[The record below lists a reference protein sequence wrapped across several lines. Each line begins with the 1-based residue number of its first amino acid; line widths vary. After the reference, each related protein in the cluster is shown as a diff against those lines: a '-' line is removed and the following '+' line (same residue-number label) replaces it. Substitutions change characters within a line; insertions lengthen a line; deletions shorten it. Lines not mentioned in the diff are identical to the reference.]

1 MSSEVETSREFT
13 RGLCRGI
20 ESLASRTPSAALQP
34 RLRSKRRCEVALNM
48 LQRIFI
54 TAVAVVAAAQFARA
68 DSPSVTAVLSNSET
82 VVGATVEL
90 QIKVTGPGDTQAPEQ
105 IPAEGLEIYRTGE
118 DASSEIKFGAGTMQV
133 TRSVTYTYTVLPKSA
148 GRFTI
153 PPQTIRVG
161 NNSLRTPAL
170 TLNVADAPGSSAG
183 ARQSRGRQS
192 QSVSAGDLLFAE
204 LIVPKKVAY
213 VGEIVPVQIRMGFDP
228 RVRPRLIEP
237 PEITGQGFTA
247 QKLQQSGQTSETING
262 RPYDVVTYKTAI
274 AAARA
279 GKFEVGPVKGKAQV
293 IVPRARSAP
302 RSRARSPFDLFD
314 LDDPFSDPFF
324 SNPFAQMGERREV
337 DIKSEPV
344 ALEVK
349 PLPPSAPPSF
359 SGAIGNF
366 VMTTDAKPK
375 SVQVGDPITVTSAI
389 SGRGNFDR
397 VNAPAIEDERGWHKY
412 PPSSKFKQDDEVG
425 ISGTKTFETVLSPNE
440 KKQALPVLAF
450 SYFDPVKEQ
459 YVTLRNESIAITVQG
474 GAPASQNV
482 AASQAVSPSPAPAV
496 APQSTQKP
504 QDILYQLTDR
514 PAMAETFAPLYTRP
528 VFWTVQLVPLLALIG
543 FAGWKVRR
551 AKIDNRAATRFAALQ
566 HEASELMHKLRRSAG
581 SPQEYYAEASRV
593 VRLKTAL
600 ASGSGGIDPNVVDAE
615 TAADIFKLDTDS
627 RDQLRRLF
635 EQSDEWQY
643 SGAHNGPA
651 TISPESRREVPE
663 LTKNLK

>member
-1 MSSEVETSREFT
+1 MGRAFLIGT
-13 RGLCRGI
+13 
-20 ESLASRTPSAALQP
+20 
-34 RLRSKRRCEVALNM
+34 
-48 LQRIFI
+48 
-54 TAVAVVAAAQFARA
+54 VAAILAASSTFA
-68 DSPSVTAVLSNSET
+68 DSPSVTAVLSNSE
-82 VVGATVEL
+82 VAVGETVEL
-90 QIKVTGPGDTQAPEQ
+90 QIKVTGPGDARPPEE
-105 IPAEGLEIYRTGE
+105 ISIDGLEIHATGQ
-118 DASSEIKFGAGTMQV
+118 SRQFEIHNFATNS
-133 TRSVTYTYTVLPKSA
+133 SVTYNYTILPLRA

-153 PPQTIRVG
+153 PPQTVRAG
-161 NNSLRTPAL
+161 GKLLRTPEL
-170 TLNVADAPGSSAG
+170 ILNVADAPGSSAG

-359 SGAIGNF
+359 SGAIGNC

-425 ISGTKTFETVLSPNE
+425 ISGTKTFETVLSPEE

-450 SYFDPVKEQ
+450 SYFDPAKEQ
-459 YVTLRNESIAITVQG
+459 YATLRSESIAINVQG
-474 GAPASQNV
+474 GAVPAPAPV
-482 AASQAVSPSPAPAV
+482 ASQAAASTMPAA
-496 APQSTQKP
+496 ASAAAAK
-504 QDILYQLTDR
+504 QDILYQLNERGRMQSFT
-514 PAMAETFAPLYTRP
+514 PLYARP
-528 VFWTVQLVPLLALIG
+528 IFWIAQLIPLLALLG
-543 FAGWKVRR
+543 FAGWKIRQAR
-551 AKIDNRAATRFAALQ
+551 IDNR
-566 HEASELMHKLRRSAG
+566 
-581 SPQEYYAEASRV
+581 
-593 VRLKTAL
+593 
-600 ASGSGGIDPNVVDAE
+600 DA
-615 TAADIFKLDTDS
+615 
-627 RDQLRRLF
+627 R
-635 EQSDEWQY
+635 
-643 SGAHNGPA
+643 
-651 TISPESRREVPE
+651 
-663 LTKNLK
+663 

>member
-13 RGLCRGI
+13 RGLCRGF
-20 ESLASRTPSAALQP
+20 ESLASRTSSAALQP
-34 RLRSKRRCEVALNM
+34 RLRSEQRCEVALNM

-54 TAVAVVAAAQFARA
+54 TVFAVVAAAQFARA
-68 DSPSVTAVLSNSET
+68 DPPSVTAVLSNSQT
-82 VVGATVEL
+82 VVGATLEL
-90 QIKVTGPGDTQAPEQ
+90 QIKVTGPGDAQPPEE
-105 IPAEGLEIYRTGE
+105 ISVDGLEIHATGQ
-118 DASSEIKFGAGTMQV
+118 SRQFEIHNFSTNS
-133 TRSVTYTYTVLPKSA
+133 SVTYNYTILPLRP

-153 PPQTIRVG
+153 PPQTVRAG
-161 NNSLRTPAL
+161 GKLLRTPEL
-170 TLNVADAPGSSAG
+170 ILNVADAPGSSAG
-183 ARQSRGRQS
+183 TRQSRGRQS

-247 QKLQQSGQTSETING
+247 QKLQESGQTSETING
-262 RPYDVVTYKTAI
+262 RPYDVVAYKTAI

-279 GKFEVGPVKGKAQV
+279 GKFEVGPVKAKAQV

-302 RSRARSPFDLFD
+302 RSRGRSPFDLFD

-337 DIKSEPV
+337 DINSQPV

-349 PLPPSAPPSF
+349 PLPPNAPPSF

-366 VMTTDAKPK
+366 AMTTDAKPK
-375 SVQVGDPITVTSAI
+375 SVQVGDPITVTSTI

-425 ISGTKTFETVLSPNE
+425 ISGTKAFETVLSPNE

-450 SYFDPVKEQ
+450 SYFDPAKEQ
-459 YVTLRNESIAITVQG
+459 YVTLRSESIAITVQG
-474 GAPASQNV
+474 GAPATQNV
-482 AASQAVSPSPAPAV
+482 ADSQPASASPAKAV
-496 APQSTQKP
+496 APPRTEKP

-528 VFWTVQLVPLLALIG
+528 VFWTVQLVPLLGLIG
-543 FAGWKVRR
+543 FAGWKIRR
-551 AKIDNRAATRFAALQ
+551 AKIDNREARRFAALQ
-566 HEASELMHKLRRSAG
+566 HETSELMHKLRRSAG

-615 TAADIFKLDTDS
+615 TAADTFKLDTDS

-651 TISPESRREVPE
+651 TISPESRREVLE
-663 LTKNLK
+663 LIKNLK

>member
-1 MSSEVETSREFT
+1 MSSEVETSCEFT

-20 ESLASRTPSAALQP
+20 ESLASRTSSAALQP
-34 RLRSKRRCEVALNM
+34 RLRSKQRCEVAFNM
-48 LQRIFI
+48 LRRVLI
-54 TAVAVVAAAQFARA
+54 TAFAVVAAAQFARA

-82 VVGATVEL
+82 VVGGTLEL
-90 QIKVTGPGDTQAPEQ
+90 QIKVTGPGDAQPPEE
-105 IPAEGLEIYRTGE
+105 ISVDGLEIHATGQSRQFE
-118 DASSEIKFGAGTMQV
+118 IHNFATSS
-133 TRSVTYTYTVLPKSA
+133 SVTYNYTILPLRA

-153 PPQTIRVG
+153 PPQTVRAG
-161 NNSLRTPAL
+161 GKLLRTPEL
-170 TLNVADAPGSSAG
+170 VLNVSDAPGSSAG

-192 QSVSAGDLLFAE
+192 QSVSAGDLVFAE
-204 LIVPKKVAY
+204 LIVPMKVAY

-279 GKFEVGPVKGKAQV
+279 GKFEVGPARAKAQ
-293 IVPRARSAP
+293 IITPRARSAP
-302 RSRARSPFDLFD
+302 RSRTRSPFDLFD

-349 PLPPSAPPSF
+349 PLPSNAPPSF

-366 VMTTDAKPK
+366 AMTTDAKPK
-375 SVQVGDPITVTSAI
+375 SVQVGDPITVTCTI

-450 SYFDPVKEQ
+450 SYFDPATER
-459 YVTLRNESIAITVQG
+459 YVTLRSEPIAITVQG
-474 GAPASQNV
+474 GAAATQNV
-482 AASQAVSPSPAPAV
+482 AASQPTSARPAPA
-496 APQSTQKP
+496 AAAQRTQKP

-514 PAMAETFAPLYTRP
+514 PATVESFAALYTRP
-528 VFWTVQLVPLLALIG
+528 VFWTVQLVPLLGLIG
-543 FAGWKVRR
+543 FAGWRIRR
-551 AKIDNRAATRFAALQ
+551 ARIDNRERTRIAALQ
-566 HEASELMHKLRRSAG
+566 HETSELMHRLRRNAAP
-581 SPQEYYAEASRV
+581 PQKYYAEASRV

-600 ASGSGGIDPNVVDAE
+600 ASGSGEIDPNIVDAE
-615 TAADIFKLDTDS
+615 TAADTFKLNTDS

-651 TISPESRREVPE
+651 TISPESRREVLQLIE
-663 LTKNLK
+663 NLR

>member
-1 MSSEVETSREFT
+1 MSSEVETSRQFT
-13 RGLCRGI
+13 RGLRRGM
-20 ESLASRTPSAALQP
+20 ESLASRTSSAALQP
-34 RLRSKRRCEVALNM
+34 RLRSERRCEVVLNM

-54 TAVAVVAAAQFARA
+54 TVFAVVAAAQFARA
-68 DSPSVTAVLSNSET
+68 DSPSVTAVLSNSEA
-82 VVGATVEL
+82 VVGATLEL
-90 QIKVTGPGDTQAPEQ
+90 QIKVTGPGDAQPPEE
-105 IPAEGLEIYRTGE
+105 ISVDGLEIRATGQSRQFE
-118 DASSEIKFGAGTMQV
+118 IHNFATSS
-133 TRSVTYTYTVLPKSA
+133 SVTYNYTILPLRP

-153 PPQTIRVG
+153 PPQTVRAG
-161 NNSLRTPAL
+161 GKLLRTPEL
-170 TLNVADAPGSSAG
+170 ILKVADAPGSSAG

-228 RVRPRLIEP
+228 RIRPRLVEP

-279 GKFEVGPVKGKAQV
+279 GKFEVGPVKAKAQV

-337 DIKSEPV
+337 DINSQPV

-349 PLPPSAPPSF
+349 PLPPNAPPSF

-366 VMTTDAKPK
+366 AMTTDAKPK
-375 SVQVGDPITVTSAI
+375 SVQLGDPITVTSTI

-450 SYFDPVKEQ
+450 SYFDPAKEQ
-459 YVTLRNESIAITVQG
+459 YVTLRSELIAITVQG
-474 GAPASQNV
+474 GAAATQNV
-482 AASQAVSPSPAPAV
+482 ATTQPGSPPPAIV
-496 APQSTQKP
+496 IAPQRTEKP

-514 PAMAETFAPLYTRP
+514 PAMAETFAPLYARLL
-528 VFWTVQLVPLLALIG
+528 FWAVQLVPLLGLIG
-543 FAGWKVRR
+543 LAGWKIQR
-551 AKIDNRAATRFAALQ
+551 ARIDNRERRHIAALQ
-566 HEASELMHKLRRSAG
+566 HETSELMHKLRRNAAP
-581 SPQEYYAEASRV
+581 PQEYYAEASRV
-593 VRLKTAL
+593 VQLKTAL
-600 ASGSGGIDPNVVDAE
+600 AAGSGGIDPNVVDAE
-615 TAADIFKLDTDS
+615 TAAETFKLDTDA

-643 SGAHNGPA
+643 SGAQNGPA
-651 TISPESRREVPE
+651 TISPENRREVLE
-663 LTKNLK
+663 LIKNLK

>member
-1 MSSEVETSREFT
+1 MSSEVEISREFT
-13 RGLCRGI
+13 RGLCRGM
-20 ESLASRTPSAALQP
+20 ESLASRTSSAALQP
-34 RLRSKRRCEVALNM
+34 RLRSERRSEVALNM

-54 TAVAVVAAAQFARA
+54 TVFAVVAAAQFARA
-68 DSPSVTAVLSNSET
+68 DPPSVTAVLSNSQT
-82 VVGATVEL
+82 VVGGTLEL
-90 QIKVTGPGDTQAPEQ
+90 QIKVIGPGDAQPPEE
-105 IPAEGLEIYRTGE
+105 ISVDGLEIHATGQ
-118 DASSEIKFGAGTMQV
+118 SRQFEIHNFSTNS
-133 TRSVTYTYTVLPKSA
+133 SVTYNYTILPLRP

-153 PPQTIRVG
+153 PPQTVRAG
-161 NNSLRTPAL
+161 GKLLRTPEL
-170 TLNVADAPGSSAG
+170 ILSVADAAGSSAG

-204 LIVPKKVAY
+204 LVVPKKVAY

-247 QKLQQSGQTSETING
+247 QKLQESGQTSETING
-262 RPYDVVTYKTAI
+262 RSYDVVTYKTAI

-279 GKFEVGPVKGKAQV
+279 GKFELGPVKAKAQV

-302 RSRARSPFDLFD
+302 RSRGRSPFDLFD

-324 SNPFAQMGERREV
+324 SNPFAQIGERREV
-337 DIKSEPV
+337 DINSQPV

-349 PLPPSAPPSF
+349 PLPPNAPPSF

-366 VMTTDAKPK
+366 AMTTDAKPK
-375 SVQVGDPITVTSAI
+375 SVQVGDPITVTSTI

-440 KKQALPVLAF
+440 KKQALPMLAF
-450 SYFDPVKEQ
+450 SYFDPAKEQ
-459 YVTLRNESIAITVQG
+459 YVTLSSESIAITVQG
-474 GAPASQNV
+474 GAAATQNV
-482 AASQAVSPSPAPAV
+482 AASQPASSSPAIAV
-496 APQSTQKP
+496 APQRTEKP

-528 VFWTVQLVPLLALIG
+528 VFWTVQLVPLLGLIG
-543 FAGWKVRR
+543 FAGWKIRR
-551 AKIDNRAATRFAALQ
+551 AKIDNRAARRFAALQ
-566 HEASELMHKLRRSAG
+566 HETSELMHKLRRNTG

-615 TAADIFKLDTDS
+615 TAADTFKLDTDS

-651 TISPESRREVPE
+651 TISPESRREVLE
-663 LTKNLK
+663 LIKNLK

>member
-1 MSSEVETSREFT
+1 MGRAF
-13 RGLCRGI
+13 LIGI
-20 ESLASRTPSAALQP
+20 LAA
-34 RLRSKRRCEVALNM
+34 
-48 LQRIFI
+48 I
-54 TAVAVVAAAQFARA
+54 VAAGSTFA
-68 DSPSVTAVLSNSET
+68 DSPSVTAVLSNSEI
-82 VVGATVEL
+82 VVGETVEL
-90 QIKVTGPGDTQAPEQ
+90 QIKVTGPGDAQPPEE
-105 IPAEGLEIYRTGE
+105 ISVDGLEIHATGQSRQFE
-118 DASSEIKFGAGTMQV
+118 IHNFATSS
-133 TRSVTYTYTVLPKSA
+133 SVTYNYTILPLRA

-153 PPQTIRVG
+153 PSQTVRAG
-161 NNSLRTPAL
+161 GKLLRTPEL
-170 TLNVADAPGSSAG
+170 ILNVADAPGRSFSA
-183 ARQSRGRQS
+183 RPSRGTQS

-279 GKFEVGPVKGKAQV
+279 GKFEVGPVKAKAQV
-293 IVPRARSAP
+293 IVPRRRSAP
-302 RSRARSPFDLFD
+302 RSRSPFGFD

-337 DIKSEPV
+337 EIKSEPV

-349 PLPPSAPPSF
+349 PLPPNAPPSF

-366 VMTTDAKPK
+366 VMTTDAQPK

-397 VNAPAIEDERGWHKY
+397 VNAPVIEDERGWHKY

-440 KKQALPVLAF
+440 KKQTLPVLAL
-450 SYFDPVKEQ
+450 SYFDPAKEQ
-459 YVTLRNESIAITVQG
+459 YVTLRSEPIAITVQG
-474 GAPASQNV
+474 GAAATQNV
-482 AASQAVSPSPAPAV
+482 TGSQPPSPSPAIAV
-496 APQSTQKP
+496 APKRTQKP

-514 PAMAETFAPLYTRP
+514 PATAESFAPLYTRT
-528 VFWTVQLVPLLALIG
+528 VFWTAQLIPLLALIG
-543 FAGWKVRR
+543 FAGWKIRGAR
-551 AKIDNRAATRFAALQ
+551 IDNREARRIAALH
-566 HEASELMHKLRRSAG
+566 HEASELMHKLRHDAA
-581 SPQEYYAEASRV
+581 SPREYYAEASRI
-593 VRLKTAL
+593 VRVKTAL
-600 ASGSGGIDPNVVDAE
+600 ASGGGGIDPNLVDAE
-615 TAADIFKLDTDS
+615 TAADTFKLSSDS

-651 TISPESRREVPE
+651 TISPQNRREVLE
-663 LTKNLK
+663 LIENLK